1 MPEVVSSEASRQRLE
16 QAADKLE
23 IMDLSATYMRGLDR
37 LDGETQATVF
47 WPDAYLDYGIY
58 EGGAHSFVEYCQTAL
73 ATHKANQHM
82 LGQIQIELDGDEAWG
97 EVYYQAY
104 HRLDN
109 DDGEPRDLYI
119 AGRYIDRYERRDGLW
134 RISYRAELVDWVRE
148 GPAADAWFEGSDMIV
163 GQRKP
168 NDLLYD
174 RERMRKRVQPSG

>member
-1 MPEVVSSEASRQRLE
+1 MTNPEQSAARQQRLLD
-16 QAADKLE
+16 AADKLE

-37 LDGETQATVF
+37 LDGEIQATVF

-58 EGGAHSFVEYCQTAL
+58 EGNAEDFVAYCQNAL
-73 ATHKANQHM
+73 ANHDANQHM

-104 HRLDN
+104 HRYADDASDN
-109 DDGEPRDLYI
+109 RDLFI
-119 AGRYIDRYERRDGLW
+119 AGRYIDRYERRNEEW

-148 GPAADAWFEGSDMIV
+148 GPAADAWFEGSDMII

-168 NDLLYD
+168 DDLLYD
-174 RERMRKRVQPSG
+174 RARMRKTT